1 MRAPLTGSVQKWEA
15 MTPNTSMSR
24 VIRAAIPRFGRRWR
38 IFLAGGLMLAGVGL
52 PATVNAEPIYT
63 PGPTPPAQLPPPPP
77 SPFESGMR
85 GFGTGL
91 AAGVAGGYLFA
102 RQDGFTSSDWRP
114 IVAGAGVGAVAGG
127 LTGFALGV
135 VDSNSVIPGRGFLV
149 LRSTAYGGMFG
160 AVTGGIIGG
169 LAALSTDKPEH
180 ILLGAA
186 IGTLSGT
193 VVGVVLGAIEPNPWA
208 PGGRHGLSFG
218 VSPYSTGNGSLAYG
232 PTLSGR
238 F

>member
-1 MRAPLTGSVQKWEA
+1 
-15 MTPNTSMSR
+15 MTPNISMSPGTR
-24 VIRAAIPRFGRRWR
+24 TAIVHLGGRRG
-38 IFLAGGLMLAGVGL
+38 IALAGGLMLVAIGI
-52 PATVNAEPIYT
+52 PSTVHAEPLYT
-63 PGPTPPAQLPPPPP
+63 PGPPPPAQLPPPPP
-77 SPFESGMR
+77 SPFEMGMR
-85 GFGTGL
+85 GFGAGL

-102 RQDGFTSSDWRP
+102 RQDGFTSRDWRP

-127 LTGFALGV
+127 LMGVALGV
-135 VDSNSVIPGRGFLV
+135 VDSNAAIPGRGFLV

-160 AVTGGIIGG
+160 AVTGGIVGG

-193 VVGVVLGAIEPNPWA
+193 VIGVVLGAIERNPWA
-208 PGGRHGLSFG
+208 PGGQRRLSFG
-218 VSPYSTGNGSLAYG
+218 VSPYSTGNGSMAFG
-232 PTLSGR
+232 PSLSGR